1 MKPPM
6 FSLKLKRRRLVSYNF
21 IEYNFFYVTFF
32 HNIADVMDD
41 DLVSLLLLSK
51 ITSAVPAVGKGKNIT
66 EEKSIEKVTE
76 ENGMKK
82 ATEEKA

>member
-1 MKPPM
+1 
-6 FSLKLKRRRLVSYNF
+6 
-21 IEYNFFYVTFF
+21 
-32 HNIADVMDD
+32 MDD